1 MVKKLGQICVNQ
13 YQKNNIITVI
23 KHIPGHGCATLD
35 SHLSTPKINLII
47 KYLKKNDFYPFKK
60 NKSLLAMTAH
70 VLYKKLDKKNV
81 ATFSSKIIN
90 QIIRKH
96 IGYKGILISDDISM
110 KALKYDIVTNALKAI
125 RSGCNLVLYCSGVY
139 KNSKLL
145 KKVPFIDSFTK
156 KTTEIYNVL
165 R

>member
-1 MVKKLGQICVNQ
+1 
-13 YQKNNIITVI
+13 
-23 KHIPGHGCATLD
+23 
-35 SHLSTPKINLII
+35 
-47 KYLKKNDFYPFKK
+47 
-60 NKSLLAMTAH
+60 
-70 VLYKKLDKKNV
+70 
-81 ATFSSKIIN
+81 
-90 QIIRKH
+90 
-96 IGYKGILISDDISM
+96 M

-139 KNSKLL
+139 KENSKLL